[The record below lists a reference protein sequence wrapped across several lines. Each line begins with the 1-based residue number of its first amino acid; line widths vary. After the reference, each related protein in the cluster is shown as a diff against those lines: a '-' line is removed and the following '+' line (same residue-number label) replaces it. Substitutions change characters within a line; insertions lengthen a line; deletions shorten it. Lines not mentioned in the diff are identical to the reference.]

1 MSCLTGPPYLKYSLP
16 FALDYRSASMP
27 ELNLE
32 EEVAENLG
40 KAISNLKKLII
51 LELNLKDSMLSNDG
65 LKFLGKALRSQPELK
80 NLDLNLQQ

>member
-1 MSCLTGPPYLKYSLP
+1 M
-16 FALDYRSASMP
+16 
-27 ELNLE
+27 NLE
-32 EEVAENLG
+32 EEGAENLG

>member
-1 MSCLTGPPYLKYSLP
+1 M
-16 FALDYRSASMP
+16 
-27 ELNLE
+27 NLE